1 MWFIRSQAGVSK
13 LLESTRN
20 TLMIIFVCKLIRFK
34 ITKESTVYILINSV
48 FLSNILFNH
57 KSNERF
63 CFISS
68 KMLWTIFPRK
78 SFFAKYFWIIWF
90 VSHFVCAD
98 NQDLMLF
105 RLLQHKPVMFSI
117 RVSIQSNRVTQI
129 LKRKKNVSYNNYKK
143 NKNLPCLLVSC
154 HMWEVPSMESIE
166 VTLEQIFPMQYPH
179 GILIHIHCCISQL
192 VPLEGSTCAEQLN
205 SIIIIELD
213 QWRGHTSKI

>member
-143 NKNLPCLLVSC
+143 NKNLTLFTRLLSYVRGSEYGVDWSNPWANFSNAVSP
-154 HMWEVPSMESIE
+154 WNIDTYSLLYIP
-166 VTLEQIFPMQYPH
+166 
-179 GILIHIHCCISQL
+179 
-192 VPLEGSTCAEQLN
+192 TCASWGVNMRRTAE
-205 SIIIIELD
+205 
-213 QWRGHTSKI
+213 